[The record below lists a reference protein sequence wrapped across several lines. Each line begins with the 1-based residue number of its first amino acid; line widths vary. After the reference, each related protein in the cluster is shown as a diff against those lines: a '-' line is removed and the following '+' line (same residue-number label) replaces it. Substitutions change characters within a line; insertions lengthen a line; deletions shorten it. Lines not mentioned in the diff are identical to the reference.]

1 MRDPNQSNVS
11 PQPGYP
17 QGQYPPQPG
26 YPQSQ
31 GRAHQRLTY
40 QRRRRLSRFQVR
52 MGTIGFL
59 ACAAGIY
66 LLVTGQAKNTV
77 AGLAL
82 IGGGALV
89 FVLFLLLPL
98 SLRR

>member
-1 MRDPNQSNVS
+1 MRDPNQSNVP

-26 YPQSQ
+26 YPQGQ
-31 GRAHQRLTY
+31 GRAHQRSTY
-40 QRRRRLSRFQVR
+40 QRRRHLGRFQVR
-52 MGTIGFL
+52 IGSLGFI

-66 LLVTGQAKNTV
+66 LLVTGRVKNPV
-77 AGLAL
+77 AELAL

-89 FVLFLLLPL
+89 FVLFVLLPL